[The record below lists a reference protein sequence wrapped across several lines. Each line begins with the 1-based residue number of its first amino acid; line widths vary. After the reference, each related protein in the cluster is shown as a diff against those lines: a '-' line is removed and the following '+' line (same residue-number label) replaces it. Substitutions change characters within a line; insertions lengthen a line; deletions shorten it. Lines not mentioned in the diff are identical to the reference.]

1 MEIHQNKPTINFQGA
16 AKILRKRHFT
26 TEKAIINVLTT
37 HPNSNGIVGTLPYGW
52 LKNISQLPKNQKDD
66 IIKNI
71 FKLFR
76 NTFAHKYNKKE
87 LVQVSKDFTQMLHNL
102 GVISETNQII
112 IKKRK
117 VDGAIITGAYTIKE
131 RGKNKTLEP
140 LFVKQFYDNTGKF
153 MANKEGIFAEIASG
167 LHLNKISG
175 KNEHILSPYFGDTK
189 AKFMVS
195 KYEMIPQNIKIPRAL
210 TLEELYLK
218 PSALKEQF
226 SKLRTLTKDY
236 TNFDKLLAKLGFVH
250 QDLHDQN
257 IVITRNKK
265 GNLILKLID
274 LGKIVKI
281 TNKK

>member
-153 MANKEGIFAEIASG
+153 MANKEGIFAEIALG

>member
-16 AKILRKRHFT
+16 TKILQKRHFT

-52 LKNISQLPKNQKDD
+52 LKNISQLPKSQKDG

-131 RGKNKTLEP
+131 RGKNKTLES

-153 MANKEGIFAEIASG
+153 MANKEGIFAEIALG

-236 TNFDKLLAKLGFVH
+236 TNLDKLLAKLGFVH